1 MQETKIKVALIVNP
15 IAGMGGR
22 VGLKGTDGGMH
33 IRAAELGATPL
44 SPERAEQ
51 VLQHISETDR
61 ITFLTAPGSMG
72 ADVFKA
78 ASIPAE
84 TIGSTA
90 EATTQE
96 DTIRITRMFLEAG
109 ADLLVFVGGDGTA
122 RDVMN
127 AIGISLP
134 VVGVPAGVKVYSG
147 VFAYSPKAAADM
159 VDAFVNGAGVT
170 EEEVL
175 DIDEDAYRDD
185 RLSSRFYGLLAVPDV
200 RKDIQAGKIDYAGS
214 ITAEENK
221 QDIAEWVAEQMDAE
235 TLYLLGPGTTVKAV
249 ADKINVKKTILG
261 IDAVQNKQ
269 LIQADLNEKG
279 ILSLLDTY
287 PTVNMII
294 TPLGGNGFIIGRGSK
309 PFSPAVLTRI
319 PRKNIHVICTQE
331 KLEKLD
337 CLRVDSGDE
346 TLDSVL
352 SGFIQV
358 TNGYREGRMVKVC
371 S

>member
-1 MQETKIKVALIVNP
+1 MQETKIKVAVIVNP
-15 IAGMGGR
+15 IAGMGGL

-33 IRAAELGATPL
+33 IKAAELGATPL
-44 SPERAEQ
+44 SPERAKQ
-51 VLQHISETDR
+51 VLKHITQADR
-61 ITFLTAPGSMG
+61 IHFLTAPGSMG
-72 ADVFKA
+72 ADVFME

-84 TIGSTA
+84 TIGSAA
-90 EATTQE
+90 EVTTKE
-96 DTIRITRMFLEAG
+96 DTIRIAKMFLDVG
-109 ADLLVFVGGDGTA
+109 TDLIIFVGGDGTA

-127 AIGISLP
+127 AIGTSLP

-200 RKDIQAGKIDYAGS
+200 RKDIQAGKIDYTGS
-214 ITAEENK
+214 VTSEENK
-221 QDIAEWVAEQMDAE
+221 QDIAEWIAEQMDDE

-249 ADKINVKKTILG
+249 ADVINIKKTILG
-261 IDAVQNKQ
+261 IDAVHNKQ
-269 LIQADLNEKG
+269 LIQPDLNEKD

-287 PTVNMII
+287 PAVKMII

-309 PFSPAVLTRI
+309 PFSPAVLARV

-346 TLDSVL
+346 ALDSTL
-352 SGFIQV
+352 SGYIQV
-358 TNGYREGRMVKVC
+358 TNGYREARMVKVC
-371 S
+371 G